1 MYYKNIVDTENI
13 EWQTFNTLCRYYH
26 IDLDKP
32 IRDFTPEELE
42 IVLYGSKEP
51 IAYSIASRSGNRF
64 SRNDYIEGV
73 KTLIERRFVET
84 TSTMSRE
91 WYASFMAESPC
102 PKCGGKRLNEMALSV
117 RVGGKN
123 IYEWTTMSV
132 IQALDFMKNLQLDP
146 MRAEDVYKRQ
156 VLR

>member
-1 MYYKNIVDTENI
+1 
-13 EWQTFNTLCRYYH
+13 
-26 IDLDKP
+26 
-32 IRDFTPEELE
+32 
-42 IVLYGSKEP
+42 
-51 IAYSIASRSGNRF
+51 SRSGNRF

-146 MRAEDVYKRQ
+146 MRAEIARLVIKEIVSRLTFLKDVGLEYLTLDR
-156 VLR
+156 LAGRCPAARRSGSGWRRRSARS